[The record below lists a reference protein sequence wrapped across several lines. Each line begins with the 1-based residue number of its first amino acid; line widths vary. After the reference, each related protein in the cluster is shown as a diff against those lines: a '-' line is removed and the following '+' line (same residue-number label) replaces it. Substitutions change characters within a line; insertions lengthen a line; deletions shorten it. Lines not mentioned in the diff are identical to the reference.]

1 MCEHVAPCPE
11 LWGGVMLDGEREEG
25 RFPGSGDSSNSF
37 LLHDPWDLTY
47 GQGGGTGAR
56 TCKVCGGPRQE
67 SLQVLTWKSRT
78 HR

>member
-11 LWGGVMLDGEREEG
+11 LWGGVMLDGEQEEG
-25 RFPGSGDSSNSF
+25 RFLGSRDSPNSF

-56 TCKVCGGPRQE
+56 KCKVCGGGHVR
-67 SLQVLTWKSRT
+67 RAC
-78 HR
+78 RC